1 MKIEKKEL
9 NVLEFLQ
16 ESIMTKNKEK
26 IEHKNTTADDLFG
39 KMVGDD
45 FKALPSISKLQ
56 ARNEIENVFRIPHD
70 SNAGFL
76 TKKVE

>member
-1 MKIEKKEL
+1 M
-9 NVLEFLQ
+9 LEFLQ

-26 IEHKNTTADDLFG
+26 IEHKNTTADNPFG
-39 KMVGDD
+39 KMVGVD
-45 FKALPSISKLQ
+45 FKALPSIFKLH
-56 ARNEIENVFRIPHD
+56 ARNEIQNVFRLPHD